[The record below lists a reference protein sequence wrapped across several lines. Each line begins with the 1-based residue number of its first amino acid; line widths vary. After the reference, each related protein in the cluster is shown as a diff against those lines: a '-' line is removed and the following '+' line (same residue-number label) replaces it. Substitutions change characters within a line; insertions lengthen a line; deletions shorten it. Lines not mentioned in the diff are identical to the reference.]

1 MENITTRQQFT
12 LNKILNEEA
21 INLDDLHKQLEVSER
36 TILREISSINKFLR
50 NYHLSIY
57 YDNNSSLTI
66 SGNKEK
72 IQELKESLSSIPM
85 QWLINKEQRQIII
98 ACKLLVNKEPVKA
111 SYYSN
116 KFNVVLGSI
125 SLDLDGI
132 AKWAVSKKLCLIR
145 NRNIGIIIEG
155 SEWNKRN
162 ALVDL
167 IFKYKPYE
175 ELLAFLY
182 EQKFDQNIKLL
193 FDMIFGK
200 NITSLGRKILKN
212 ADLSQFDLNDIKY
225 LKLFIQILL
234 AVKKAENK
242 DEMHLP
248 DKVKKDTMLLMD
260 YKRIRSLD
268 KILKENN
275 VNLIEDELIYMW
287 FSLTDYKSLFDKDN
301 ESSYVDYEVISKEI
315 IGGISTKINASIE
328 NDRQLIKDLSQHFR
342 RTFNVLNLG
351 LKLINPLTEEI
362 EQHYS
367 DLFNVINNVSKLV
380 FSRYNLKIPKEEVG
394 YITLHIDVALQR
406 KRALLK
412 KLSVLIVCPS
422 GIGSARILGN
432 KIKFMFPDIESISIK
447 TLHDIDKYIENDEYD
462 LILSTVPIKLAP
474 EIKKVIVVS
483 PFMIKEDIEK
493 INEFI
498 LNLKVTNEANMDEII
513 DTPFSAVTNNEYDTA
528 NAIIKN
534 LQVKTTKASTIEN
547 LIDFVVDDIKNLGL
561 IKDKQV
567 LRNAILRREE
577 KGNIVVQ
584 GTNVAL
590 LHTRIQELA
599 VPFVGVYHVKEPII
613 SQGIGF
619 SQENVSTFLVMVA
632 RNEESNYILQFL
644 GRISIALIE
653 NQEFIENLKSR
664 GVVDIRKQLI
674 NIGNDE
680 GDIK

>member
-1 MENITTRQQFT
+1 MEGITTRQQFT

-21 INLDDLHKQLEVSER
+21 ISLDDLHKQLEISER

-50 NYHLSIY
+50 KYHLSIY
-57 YDNNSSLTI
+57 YDNNSSLTV

-72 IQELKESLSSIPM
+72 IEELRESLSSIPL
-85 QWLINKEQRQIII
+85 QWLINREQRQILI
-98 ACKLLVNKEPVKA
+98 ACELLVNKEPVKA

-132 AKWAVSKKLCLIR
+132 AKWAESKKLCLIR

-167 IFKYKPYE
+167 IFRYRPYE

-193 FDMIFGK
+193 FNMIFGE
-200 NITSLGRKILKN
+200 NITALGRKILEN

-234 AVKKAENK
+234 AIKKAENK

-248 DKVKKDTMLLMD
+248 DKVKKDTVLLKD
-260 YKRIRSLD
+260 YKKIINLD
-268 KILKENN
+268 KILKESNI
-275 VNLIEDELIYMW
+275 NLIEDELIYMW
-287 FSLTDYKSLFDKDN
+287 FNLTDYKSLFDKDD

-315 IGGISTKINASIE
+315 IEEISTKINASIE
-328 NDRQLIKDLSQHFR
+328 NDKQLIKDLSQHFR

-351 LKLINPLTEEI
+351 LKVINPLADEI
-362 EQHYS
+362 EQHYLE
-367 DLFNVINNVSKLV
+367 LFNVINNVSKLV

-406 KRALLK
+406 KQTLLK
-412 KLSVLIVCPS
+412 KLNVLIVCPS
-422 GIGSARILGN
+422 SIGSARILES
-432 KIKFMFPDIESISIK
+432 KIKFIFPDIGNISINA
-447 TLHDIDKYIENDEYD
+447 LHDIDKYIENNEYD

-474 EIKKVIVVS
+474 DIKKVIVVS

-498 LNLKVTNEANMDEII
+498 LNLKVTNEANNDELI
-513 DTPFSAVTNNEYDTA
+513 DMQLNTVTDNEYETV
-528 NAIIKN
+528 NTIIKN
-534 LQVKTTKASTIEN
+534 FQVNTTNAKSVESLVN
-547 LIDFVVDDIKNLGL
+547 SVVDDIKNLGL
-561 IKDKQV
+561 IKDKDV
-567 LRNAILRREE
+567 LKNAILRREE

-590 LHTRIQELA
+590 LHTRIQELT
-599 VPFVGVYHVKEPII
+599 VPFVGVYHVEEPII

-619 SQENVSTFLVMVA
+619 SKENVNTFLVMVA

-653 NQEFIENLKSR
+653 NKEFIENLKSSNLI
-664 GVVDIRKQLI
+664 DIRKQLI
-674 NIGNDE
+674 NIGNEE
-680 GDIK
+680 GEIK

>member
-1 MENITTRQQFT
+1 MEGITTRQQFT
-12 LNKILNEEA
+12 LNKILNEET
-21 INLDDLHKQLEVSER
+21 ISLDDLHKQLEISER

-50 NYHLSIY
+50 KYHLSIY
-57 YDNNSSLTI
+57 YDNNSSLI
-66 SGNKEK
+66 VSGNKEK
-72 IQELKESLSSIPM
+72 IQELKESLSSVPL
-85 QWLINKEQRQIII
+85 QWLINREQRQIII
-98 ACKLLVNKEPVKA
+98 ACELLVNKEPVKA

-162 ALVDL
+162 ALIDL
-167 IFKYKPYE
+167 IFKYRPYE

-193 FDMIFGK
+193 FNMIFGE
-200 NITSLGRKILKN
+200 NITDLGRKIL
-212 ADLSQFDLNDIKY
+212 ASVDLSQFDLNDIKY
-225 LKLFIQILL
+225 LKLFIQMLL
-234 AVKKAENK
+234 AIKKEENK
-242 DEMHLP
+242 DEIHLP
-248 DKVKKDTMLLMD
+248 DKLKKDTMMLRD
-260 YKRIRSLD
+260 YKKIQNFN

-287 FSLTDYKSLFDKDN
+287 FNLTDYKSLFNKDDG
-301 ESSYVDYEVISKEI
+301 SSYIDYEVISKEI
-315 IGGISTKINASIE
+315 IQGISSKINVSIE
-328 NDRQLIKDLSQHFR
+328 NDKQLIKDLSQHFR
-342 RTFNVLNLG
+342 RTFNALNLG
-351 LKLINPLTEEI
+351 LKVINPLTNEI

-367 DLFNVINNVSKLV
+367 ELFNVVNNVSRLV

-406 KRALLK
+406 KQSLLK
-412 KLSVLIVCPS
+412 KLNVLIVCPS
-422 GIGSARILGN
+422 GIGSARILES
-432 KIKFMFPDIESISIK
+432 KIKFIFPDIGNISIK
-447 TLHDIDKYIENDEYD
+447 ALHHIDKYIEDREYD
-462 LILSTVPIKLAP
+462 LILFTVPIKLAP

-498 LNLKVTNEANMDEII
+498 LNLKVTNE
-513 DTPFSAVTNNEYDTA
+513 TNNDELIDMQLSTVTDNEYETA
-528 NAIIKN
+528 NTIIKN
-534 LQVKTTKASTIEN
+534 LQVETTKANTIEN
-547 LIDFVVDDIKNLGL
+547 LVDFVVDDIKNLGL
-561 IKDKQV
+561 IKDKEV
-567 LRNAILRREE
+567 LRNAILKREE

-590 LHTRIQELA
+590 LHTRIQELT

-619 SQENVSTFLVMVA
+619 SKESVNTFLVMIA

-653 NQEFIENLKSR
+653 NKEFIENLKSSNLI
-664 GVVDIRKQLI
+664 DIRKQLI

-680 GDIK
+680 GELK

>member
-1 MENITTRQQFT
+1 MENITSRQQFT
-12 LNKILNEEA
+12 LNKILNQEV

-50 NYHLSIY
+50 KYHLSIY
-57 YDNNSSLTI
+57 YDNNALLTI

-72 IQELKESLSSIPM
+72 IQELRESLSSIPL
-85 QWLINKEQRQIII
+85 QWLLNREQRQIMI
-98 ACKLLVNKEPVKA
+98 ACELLVNKEPVKA

-132 AKWAVSKKLCLIR
+132 AKWAASKKLCLIR

-182 EQKFDQNIKLL
+182 EQKFDQNTKLL
-193 FDMIFGK
+193 FNIVFGERVTSLGK
-200 NITSLGRKILKN
+200 NILKKV
-212 ADLSQFDLNDIKY
+212 DLSEFDLNDIKY

-234 AVKKAENK
+234 AIKKTENK
-242 DEMHLP
+242 DEIHLP
-248 DKVKKDTMLLMD
+248 DKIKKDTVLLND
-260 YKRIRSLD
+260 YK
-268 KILKENN
+268 KIANFNEVLKENN
-275 VNLIEDELIYMW
+275 VNLIEDELIYIW
-287 FSLTDYKSLFDKDN
+287 FSLTDYKFLFNNDN
-301 ESSYVDYEVISKEI
+301 ENSYIDYKIISKEI
-315 IGGISTKINASIE
+315 IEEISTKTNANIE
-328 NDRQLIKDLSQHFR
+328 DDSQLLKDLSQHFR
-342 RTFNVLNLG
+342 QTFNMLNLG
-351 LKLINPLTEEI
+351 LKVINPLVEEI

-367 DLFNVINNVSKLV
+367 ELFNVVNEVSKLV

-406 KRALLK
+406 KKALLK
-412 KLSVLIVCPS
+412 KLNVLIVCPS
-422 GIGSARILGN
+422 GIGSAKILGN
-432 KIKFMFPDIESISIK
+432 KIKFIFPDIGNISIK
-447 TLHDIDKYIENDEYD
+447 ALHGIDKYIENNEYD

-483 PFMIKEDIEK
+483 PFMIKEDIGK

-498 LNLKVTNEANMDEII
+498 LNLKVTNETNNDELI
-513 DTPFSAVTNNEYDTA
+513 DMQLNTVTNNEYETV
-528 NAIIKN
+528 NTIIKN
-534 LQVKTTKASTIEN
+534 LQVKTSKSKSVES
-547 LIDFVVDDIKNLGL
+547 LVDFVVNDIKDLGL
-561 IKDKQV
+561 IKDKDV
-567 LRNAILRREE
+567 LKNAILRREE

-584 GTNVAL
+584 GTNIAL
-590 LHTRIQELA
+590 LHTRIQELT
-599 VPFVGVYHVKEPII
+599 VPFVGVYHVEDPII

-619 SQENVSTFLVMVA
+619 SKENVNTFLVMVA

-644 GRISIALIE
+644 GRISISLIE
-653 NQEFIENLKSR
+653 NEEFIENLKSSNI
-664 GVVDIRKQLI
+664 VDIRKNLI

-680 GDIK
+680 GEIK

>member
-1 MENITTRQQFT
+1 MENITSRQQFT
-12 LNKILNEEA
+12 LNKILNQEV

-50 NYHLSIY
+50 KYHLSIY
-57 YDNNSSLTI
+57 YDNNALLTI

-72 IQELKESLSSIPM
+72 IQELRESLSSIPL
-85 QWLINKEQRQIII
+85 QWLLNREQRQIMI
-98 ACKLLVNKEPVKA
+98 ACELLVNKEPVKA

-132 AKWAVSKKLCLIR
+132 AKWAASKKLCLIR

-182 EQKFDQNIKLL
+182 EQKFDQNTKLL
-193 FDMIFGK
+193 FNIIFGEKVTSLGK
-200 NITSLGRKILKN
+200 NILKKV
-212 ADLSQFDLNDIKY
+212 DLSEFDLNDIKY

-234 AVKKAENK
+234 AIKKTENK
-242 DEMHLP
+242 DEIHLP
-248 DKVKKDTMLLMD
+248 DKIKKDTVLLND
-260 YKRIRSLD
+260 YK
-268 KILKENN
+268 KIANFNEVLKENN
-275 VNLIEDELIYMW
+275 VNLIEDELIYIW
-287 FSLTDYKSLFDKDN
+287 FSLTDYKFLFNNDN
-301 ESSYVDYEVISKEI
+301 ENSYIDYKIISKEI
-315 IGGISTKINASIE
+315 IEEISTKTNANIE
-328 NDRQLIKDLSQHFR
+328 DDSQLLKDLSQHFR
-342 RTFNVLNLG
+342 QTFNMLNLG
-351 LKLINPLTEEI
+351 LKVINPLVEEI

-367 DLFNVINNVSKLV
+367 ELFNVVNEVSKLV

-406 KRALLK
+406 KKALLK
-412 KLSVLIVCPS
+412 KLNVLIVCPS
-422 GIGSARILGN
+422 GIGSAKILGN
-432 KIKFMFPDIESISIK
+432 KIKFIFPDIGNISIK
-447 TLHDIDKYIENDEYD
+447 ALHGIDKYIENNEYD

-483 PFMIKEDIEK
+483 PFMIKEDIGK

-498 LNLKVTNEANMDEII
+498 LNLKVTNETNNDELI
-513 DTPFSAVTNNEYDTA
+513 DMQLNTVTNNEYETV
-528 NAIIKN
+528 NTIIKN
-534 LQVKTTKASTIEN
+534 LQVKTSKSKSVES
-547 LIDFVVDDIKNLGL
+547 LVDFVVNDIKDLGL
-561 IKDKQV
+561 IKDKDV
-567 LRNAILRREE
+567 LKNAILRREE

-584 GTNVAL
+584 GTNIAL
-590 LHTRIQELA
+590 LHTRIQELT
-599 VPFVGVYHVKEPII
+599 VPFVGVYHVEDPII

-619 SQENVSTFLVMVA
+619 SKENVNTFLVMVA

-644 GRISIALIE
+644 GRISISLIE
-653 NQEFIENLKSR
+653 NEEFIENLKSSNI
-664 GVVDIRKQLI
+664 VDIRKNLI

-680 GDIK
+680 GEIK